1 MVRTHGLVG
10 IQPIAP
16 GPCVGGLCLYLS
28 FSPRCSPTAPPPPP
42 HCPCPSHLLALQT
55 SAPNSH
61 SQGSLRKPSDPPGC
75 RVNLWNKQLSLALC
89 VCVCV
94 CVCVMTC
101 DHRSE
106 SVHSSLYSPPSNAW
120 HMGEA
125 PYRSTKRNY
134 KDIITASVYQAL
146 TMC

>member
-1 MVRTHGLVG
+1 MLVG
-10 IQPIAP
+10 VQPMAP

-28 FSPRCSPTAPPPPP
+28 FSPGCSPTAAPPPP
-42 HCPCPSHLLALQT
+42 HCPCPSHPRLPFKPPLQT
-55 SAPNSH
+55 HILKEVSASPQTL
-61 SQGSLRKPSDPPGC
+61 QGVVSASGESNC
-75 RVNLWNKQLSLALC
+75 HWLC

-106 SVHSSLYSPPSNAW
+106 SVHPSAYSPPSNAW